1 MNNGTLSTKYVSNY
15 FNKLNLEQNISNF
28 QEKLNKLSFSILDN
42 NDTEKAILSKLLK
55 LIQTYQYFLKQ
66 ITNNEELDTLN
77 AYFNIHLKRI
87 YNSYAKILFKSRDID
102 YLIVIPEI
110 YYTLDFSNFKKAI
123 IRRIEIIDS
132 SRRIQEINN
141 LYNIIRPTF
150 PASLQAKL
158 DVVTKIFK
166 LDYKECN
173 IDNYREQVGRL
184 CKNYL
189 KFSNLISEVNIKAT
203 EALEQNPKFNN
214 SIKKI
219 LKLTLNII
227 VENKNN
233 LNNTIISLINH
244 ITFRNITE
252 DLYLITCYYNSNG
265 IEFDSFINNIDNF
278 DTYPELVI

>member
-123 IRRIEIIDS
+123 IS
-132 SRRIQEINN
+132 AC
-141 LYNIIRPTF
+141 F
-150 PASLQAKL
+150 
-158 DVVTKIFK
+158 
-166 LDYKECN
+166 
-173 IDNYREQVGRL
+173 RL
-184 CKNYL
+184 
-189 KFSNLISEVNIKAT
+189 
-203 EALEQNPKFNN
+203 
-214 SIKKI
+214 
-219 LKLTLNII
+219 
-227 VENKNN
+227 
-233 LNNTIISLINH
+233 
-244 ITFRNITE
+244 
-252 DLYLITCYYNSNG
+252 
-265 IEFDSFINNIDNF
+265 
-278 DTYPELVI
+278 